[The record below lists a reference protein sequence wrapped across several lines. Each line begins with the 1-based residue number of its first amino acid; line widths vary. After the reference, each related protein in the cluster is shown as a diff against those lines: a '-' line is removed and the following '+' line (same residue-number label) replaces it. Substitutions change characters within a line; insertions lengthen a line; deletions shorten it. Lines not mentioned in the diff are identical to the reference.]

1 MKVAD
6 NIVKSSQ
13 NNTEI
18 DINNNKKLR
27 LSIDK
32 KADMLF
38 YDIIENNENAKDW
51 YDKRYISNSFLRNL
65 QKAKK

>member
-51 YDKRYISNSFLRNL
+51 YNKRYISNSFFR
-65 QKAKK
+65 KFTES